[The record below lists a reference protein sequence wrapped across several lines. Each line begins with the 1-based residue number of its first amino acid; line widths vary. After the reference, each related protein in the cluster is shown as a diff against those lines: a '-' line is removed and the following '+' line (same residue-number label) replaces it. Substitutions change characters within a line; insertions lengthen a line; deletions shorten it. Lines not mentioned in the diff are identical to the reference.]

1 MNTGRT
7 WDVLAQLGET
17 KASDAM
23 ANLSRARKTLE
34 DMQASEARLQE
45 LYADY
50 SSRLQQQDGAVCSM
64 SETKNIRNFMDHIE
78 NLREGMTKNRLIAES
93 AVGTAR
99 RLHAEAEQ
107 YRVKMRG
114 LADRAAEQLRRE
126 QEAAEAKRMDALA
139 VSRYNFGR
147 R

>member
-1 MNTGRT
+1 M
-7 WDVLAQLGET
+7 
-17 KASDAM
+17 AS
-23 ANLSRARKTLE
+23 SVFFE
-34 DMQASEARLQE
+34 
-45 LYADY
+45 
-50 SSRLQQQDGAVCSM
+50 
-64 SETKNIRNFMDHIE
+64 
-78 NLREGMTKNRLIAES
+78 LIAES